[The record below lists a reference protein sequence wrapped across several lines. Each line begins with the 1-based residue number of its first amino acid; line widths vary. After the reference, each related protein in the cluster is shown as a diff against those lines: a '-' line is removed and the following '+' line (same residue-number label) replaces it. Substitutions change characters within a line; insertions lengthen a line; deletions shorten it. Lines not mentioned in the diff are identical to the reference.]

1 MQRYFLDNSLFQ
13 EKKALLDEESSHHA
27 LKVMR
32 MSPGDQLIVC
42 RMDGVC
48 YLAELEK
55 EPASSVMLLKE
66 EASSVELPVK
76 VTIAQGLPKGD
87 KLESVLQKGTELGA
101 EAFLPFRA
109 DRSIVKLDQ
118 KKAGKKEGRWQ
129 KIAKEAAEQA
139 HRQKIPSVLP
149 VQDFEQ
155 LVKRAE
161 ETEFVLIAY
170 EEDAKQGEASA
181 LHSTLSAMEPGNRV
195 MVVIGP
201 EGGLSE
207 REVLALQKAGGIS
220 CAFGP
225 RILRTETAPLYA
237 LSVLSYH
244 FELLR

>member
-13 EKKALLDEESSHHA
+13 KERALLDDESSHHA
-27 LKVMR
+27 LTVMR

-42 RMDGVC
+42 RMDGTC
-48 YLAELEK
+48 YLSELEE
-55 EPASSVMLLKE
+55 EPSSAVRLLKE
-66 EASSVELPVK
+66 EAPSAELPVK

-101 EAFLPFRA
+101 ETFLPFRA

-118 KKAGKKEGRWQ
+118 KKAAKKESRWQ

-139 HRQKIPSVLP
+139 HRQKIPAVIS

-161 ETEFVLIAY
+161 ETAFVLIAY

-181 LHSTLSAMEPGNRV
+181 LHSTLSAMEPGDRV

-207 REVLALQKAGGIS
+207 REVKALQKAGGIS